1 MPVQFISHGYDTTA
15 LNPYNE
21 DAWAVAHSDSPIG
34 PSRYGVS
41 GAGDWKV
48 SIVANAD
55 RTVSIAQGR
64 GWGCGVIDQTDG
76 NETLQFPP
84 SASGVRWD
92 TVAVRRDWTPT
103 AGVSKFV
110 IIPGGSTR
118 AVSGSRVTGPG
129 NIDEQPIALVAIKEN
144 QTQPDDVVDLR
155 CWASN
160 SGIYAKEDL
169 ARQYINQIGSTVTI
183 GDTQWQLV
191 LGDNDT
197 PTWVIVGGV
206 FRGPS
211 PLILTSEYRNIGTH
225 LNEPVKDGAV
235 SRNGMRVSLEGGV
248 ANKIPISYLANT
260 AYIIAKFDKAYA
272 PKIASEPF
280 PQTIVDLYQCQM
292 WATPAGEIRVSFK
305 VPVPEQPVGEMVFS
319 LGGLAWN
326 S

>member
-21 DAWAVAHSDSPIG
+21 DAWGDAHSDSPIG
-34 PSRYGVS
+34 SARYGVS
-41 GAGDWKV
+41 GPGDWKV

-55 RTVSIAQGR
+55 RTVSIAQGS
-64 GWGCGVIDQTDG
+64 GWGCGITDETDG

-129 NIDEQPIALVAIKEN
+129 QIDEQPIALVAIKEN

-160 SGIYAKEDL
+160 GGIYAKDIL
-169 ARQYINQIGSTVTI
+169 VCQYLNQVGSMVTV
-183 GDTQWQLV
+183 GDTQWQRV
-191 LGDNDT
+191 LGENDT
-197 PTWVIVGGV
+197 PGWVAVGGV
-206 FRGPS
+206 TRGPS
-211 PLILTSEYRNIGTH
+211 PLALIGDYRQMATH
-225 LNEPVKDGAV
+225 LNEPVKDAAV
-235 SRNGMRVSLEGGV
+235 TRVGQRAALEGGI
-248 ANKIPISYLANT
+248 ANKVPIKYDAKT
-260 AYIIAKFDKAYA
+260 AYIIATFDKAYA
-272 PKIASEPF
+272 PKVKSDPF
-280 PQTIVDLYQCQM
+280 PQTIVGLWQCQM
-292 WATPAGEIRVSFK
+292 WATPGGEIRVSFR
-305 VPVPEQPVGEMVFS
+305 VNVPEQAVGEMVFPLS
-319 LGGLAWN
+319 GLGWN
-326 S
+326 L

>member
-21 DAWAVAHSDSPIG
+21 DAWAIAHSDSPIG

-55 RTVSIAQGR
+55 RTVSIAQGS
-64 GWGCGVIDQTDG
+64 GWGCGITDVTDG

-144 QTQPDDVVDLR
+144 QTQPDAVVDLR

-160 SGIYAKEDL
+160 SGVYAKDDL
-169 ARQYINQIGSTVTI
+169 ARQYINQIGSRITI
-183 GDTQWQLV
+183 GDTEWQLV

-197 PTWVIVGGV
+197 PTWVILGGV

-225 LNEPVKDGAV
+225 LSETIKDGAV
-235 SRNGMRVSLEGGV
+235 SRNGQRVSAEGGV
-248 ANKIPISYLANT
+248 ANKVPIQYLANT
-260 AYIIAKFDKAYA
+260 AYVIAKFDKAYA
-272 PKIASEPF
+272 PKVASEPM
-280 PQTIVDLYQCQM
+280 PQTIVGLYQCQM
-292 WATPAGEIRVSFK
+292 WVTPAAEIRVSFK
-305 VPVPEQPVGEMVFS
+305 VPVPEQPVGAMVFP
-319 LGGLAWN
+319 LGGLGWN
-326 S
+326 Q

>member
-21 DAWAVAHSDSPIG
+21 DAWGEAHSDSPIG
-34 PSRYGVS
+34 SARYGVS
-41 GAGDWKV
+41 GPGDWKV

-55 RTVSIAQGR
+55 RTVSIAQGS
-64 GWGCGVIDQTDG
+64 GWGCGITDETDG

-129 NIDEQPIALVAIKEN
+129 QIDEQPIALVAIKEN

-155 CWASN
+155 CWAAN
-160 SGIYAKEDL
+160 GGVYAKDDL
-169 ARQYINQIGSTVTI
+169 ARQYINQVGSMVTI

-191 LGDNDT
+191 LGENDT
-197 PTWVIVGGV
+197 PSWVVIGGA

-211 PLILTSEYRNIGTH
+211 PLTLNGNYRHIGTH
-225 LNEPVKDGAV
+225 LTEPMKDGAV
-235 SRNGMRVSLEGGV
+235 SRSGQSVSLEGGV
-248 ANKIPISYLANT
+248 ANKVPIQYLANT
-260 AYIIAKFDKAYA
+260 AYIIATFDKSYA
-272 PKIASEPF
+272 PKVNSAPF
-280 PQTIVDLYQCQM
+280 PQTIVGLYQCQM

-305 VPVPEQPVGEMVFS
+305 VPVPEQAIGAMVFPLS
-319 LGGLAWN
+319 GLGWN
-326 S
+326 Q